1 MVDVERDWVIV
12 IGGINGCENLVI
24 PYVVG
29 YPLLYPTTMPTHDI
43 HSNLLNYIV
52 TFFYIFLLIFWL
64 FFSQQVAWLRL
75 SSIEWLLWV
84 LSDWKSPIEWLSSP
98 PCPNCIALWVGFV
111 NKKEISGLCLLPLS
125 FPPPLT
131 IPHPTSSSPDN
142 NSPITSRLLATGGRG
157 SRWLRQATARWRGIT
172 ERCQDCHNLTH
183 GFHIGLFCMGEK
195 TGKSLKKS

>member
-1 MVDVERDWVIV
+1 MDARILLSLMWLVILSYILQPCQPMIFIATYWTTLLHFFIFSCSYFGFFQPASGLAETLLDWVITLSAVWLEISYWMV
-12 IGGINGCENLVI
+12 IL
-24 PYVVG
+24 
-29 YPLLYPTTMPTHDI
+29 
-43 HSNLLNYIV
+43 
-52 TFFYIFLLIFWL
+52 
-64 FFSQQVAWLRL
+64 
-75 SSIEWLLWV
+75 
-84 LSDWKSPIEWLSSP
+84 P

-125 FPPPLT
+125 FHPPLT

-183 GFHIGLFCMGEK
+183 AFHIGLFCMGEK
-195 TGKSLKKS
+195 TGKCGKSAMIKLLALMII